1 MDYLQIKAYNKLAFT
16 YNCFKNFTDA
26 VGGDLDEFTETL
38 YNRFEVECYQYS
50 DDLNYWSVYNYFNER
65 LIPHKIAVYQAGLEL
80 SRMEWFKD
88 FKFDRD
94 QYFDNLWLHD
104 LSKFS
109 AIEALPYALHD
120 FSKSGKGSVHFQIA
134 WCHHKCKN
142 EHHPEFWLNPNR
154 NGEISPLPMPDIFI
168 MEMFA
173 DWIGAGR
180 TYGNELETWLPENFK
195 TFAFHPETE
204 AKVKQIAKHLKIEI

>member
-1 MDYLQIKAYNKLAFT
+1 MIYRKRIDNKYALKLT
-16 YNCFKNFTDA
+16 VFKKFTDA
-26 VGGDLDEFTETL
+26 VGGDLDEFTEIL
-38 YNRFEVECYQYS
+38 YSRFDVECFDYS
-50 DDLNYWSVYNYFNER
+50 DDSIYWTVHEYLVNK

-80 SRMEWFKD
+80 SRLEWFTD
-88 FKFDRD
+88 FKFDRE

-109 AIEALPYALHD
+109 ATEAIPYGLHD
-120 FSKSGKGSVHFQIA
+120 FSKPGKGSIGFQTA
-134 WCHHKCKN
+134 WCHHKSKN

-154 NGEISPLPMPDIFI
+154 KGEISPLPMPDIYI

-180 TYGNELETWLPENFK
+180 TYGNELETWLPENFN
-195 TFAFHPETE
+195 TFTFHPETE
-204 AKVKQIAKHLKIEI
+204 AKVRTIAKHLNIDA

>member
-1 MDYLQIKAYNKLAFT
+1 MLYRKRIDNKTALRN
-16 YNCFKNFTDA
+16 NCFKNFTDA
-26 VGGDLDEFTETL
+26 VGGDLDEFTEIL

-50 DDLNYWSVYNYFNER
+50 DDFNYWSVYNYFNER

-80 SRMEWFKD
+80 SRMEWFND

-109 AIEALPYALHD
+109 AIEALPYATHD
-120 FSKSGKGSVHFQIA
+120 FSKSGKGSVQFQIA

-204 AKVKQIAKHLKIEI
+204 AKVKQISKHLNIEI